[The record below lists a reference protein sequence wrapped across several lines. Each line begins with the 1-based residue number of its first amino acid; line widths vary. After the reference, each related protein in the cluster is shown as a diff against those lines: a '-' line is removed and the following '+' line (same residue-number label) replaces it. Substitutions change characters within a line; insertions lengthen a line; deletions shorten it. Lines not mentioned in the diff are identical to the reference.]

1 MADDPVG
8 ERAARARSELA
19 RARAD
24 EARDAR
30 RERIDQARD
39 TTRESAD
46 QAKAR
51 DARRERMD
59 QARDTTRERV
69 DQARDATAERTE
81 KARLTFRRLTGLD
94 RSGPPP
100 PQTLAGQP
108 WNVATIPNAIGFVR
122 LALIPVFVVLA
133 LRSESGTD
141 ALPAVI
147 FAVISWSDYFDG
159 IAARLTGQY
168 SRFGALLDPFVDRL
182 LVVAGLVVCWNF
194 ELLPRWAIALLV
206 VRELFLL
213 VAGNLALRKGLAL
226 KINWPGRAA
235 VWPTMSAIFFGLVG
249 LQTLAAVLLY
259 IGLVLSYYAVVLYV
273 RDAVEQTRAHEP
285 AIRET

>member
-1 MADDPVG
+1 MAEDRVG
-8 ERAARARSELA
+8 KPQSPRERG
-19 RARAD
+19 D
-24 EARDAR
+24 EARDSR
-30 RERIDQARD
+30 RERVDQARD
-39 TTRESAD
+39 SRRERVDQARTTTRE
-46 QAKAR
+46 R
-51 DARRERMD
+51 VD

-69 DQARDATAERTE
+69 DTAREATVERAEQ
-81 KARLTFRRLTGLD
+81 ARLTLRRLTGLD

-100 PQTLAGQP
+100 AQTLRDQP
-108 WNVATIPNAIGFVR
+108 WNVWTIPNAIGFVR
-122 LALIPVFVVLA
+122 LMLIPIFVVLA
-133 LRSESGTD
+133 LSSKSGTD

-182 LVVAGLVVCWNF
+182 LVVAGLAVCWNF

-206 VRELFLL
+206 GRELFLL
-213 VAGNLALRKGLAL
+213 VAGNLALRNGYQM

-249 LQTLAAVLLY
+249 LKTLAAVLLY
-259 IGLVLSYYAVVLYV
+259 IGLVLSYYAVVLYL
-273 RDAVEQTRAHEP
+273 RDGLAQLAAKRA
-285 AIRET
+285 AAA